1 MLVAITLY
9 AVKYK
14 YMRND
19 HKYPYQS
26 FGEVLKKLR
35 SKAAKSS
42 AEVSSAIEI
51 DESRLQKYEAG
62 EQRPTEDILLL
73 LIQHFE
79 LQDDQAT
86 ELWKLAG
93 YSGEPEEDQYFIND
107 ESGGAQQITVG
118 ITPQD
123 ARIVYT
129 DMIQVMVNNYGVI
142 INFMQGAG
150 PSNQPLA
157 VSRVGMSKEHA
168 RSVLEVL
175 QKTLDQADN
184 PPKPKQIQA
193 PESENN

>member
-1 MLVAITLY
+1 MGNNQ
-9 AVKYK
+9 KHPYK
-14 YMRND
+14 
-19 HKYPYQS
+19 S

-35 SKAAKSS
+35 SKAAKSP
-42 AEVSSAIEI
+42 AEVSSAVEIE
-51 DESRLQKYEAG
+51 ESRLQKYEAG
-62 EQRPTEDILLL
+62 EQRPSEDILLL
-73 LIQHFE
+73 LIQHFN
-79 LQDDQAT
+79 LKDDQAS

-93 YSGEPEEDQYFIND
+93 YSGNPDEEQYFMND
-107 ESGGAQQITVG
+107 EVGNAQQVTVG
-118 ITPQD
+118 VTPHD

-175 QKTLDQADN
+175 KKTLDQSEI
-184 PPKPKQIQA
+184 PYQPKLLNS
-193 PESENN
+193 PESDIQ

>member
-1 MLVAITLY
+1 MFMSEKSNT
-9 AVKYK
+9 
-14 YMRND
+14 
-19 HKYPYQS
+19 PYRS

-35 SKAAKSS
+35 SSAAKSP

-51 DESRLQKYEAG
+51 DEARLMQFEEGK
-62 EQRPTEDILLL
+62 QRPSEDILIL
-73 LIQHFE
+73 LIQHFN
-79 LQDDQAT
+79 LKDDQAS

-93 YSGEPEEDQYFIND
+93 YTGEPEEELYFMND
-107 ESGGAQQITVG
+107 ESGNAQAMTVG
-118 ITPQD
+118 VTAYD

-150 PSNQPLA
+150 PGSQPMA

-184 PPKPKQIQA
+184 NPAQKRL
-193 PESENN
+193 N